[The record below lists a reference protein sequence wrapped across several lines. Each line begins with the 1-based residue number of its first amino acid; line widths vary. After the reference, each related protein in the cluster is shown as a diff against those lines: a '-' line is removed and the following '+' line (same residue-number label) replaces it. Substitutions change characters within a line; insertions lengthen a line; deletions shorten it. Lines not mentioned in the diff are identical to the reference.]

1 MKLISHCL
9 RLSILIFF
17 VLFIACTGNQQE
29 QTKKTEQKEEKSID
43 TVKQQANADKP
54 AKQEKIL
61 CEKYEVIQTIEGE
74 ILKLSLDTDLPDYT
88 DIMVSVS
95 RSYKEKGDA
104 ESTYLIDYFQ
114 EKSTV
119 KKWRTQQ
126 EIFISDKV
134 FGNKLQEKMNLMS
147 KLGMPFQ
154 TSTTS
159 KQIEVSFVVPVNQS
173 NPIFGKRNENLQSS
187 LISPSGLRTIEK
199 EKIINKP
206 LGSRISNIRATK
218 VSASDL
224 QKGGAY
230 IISKETPLMPEF
242 EPADPIA
249 AIAKLKKLPPGSVIT
264 ILSIRIK
271 VNSPWY
277 KVKAKSATGL
287 SIGEGWINS
296 IALIGQ
302 DIKKN

>member
-1 MKLISHCL
+1 MRLISNCL
-9 RLSILIFF
+9 RLSILTFF
-17 VLFIACTGNQQE
+17 VLFTACTGNQQE

-95 RSYKEKGDA
+95 RSYKEKGDT

-119 KKWRTQQ
+119 KKWRSQQ
-126 EIFISDKV
+126 EISISDKV
-134 FGNKLQEKMNLMS
+134 FRNKLQEKMNIMS
-147 KLGMPFQ
+147 QLGMPFQ

-173 NPIFGKRNENLQSS
+173 NPIFGKRNENLQSN
-187 LISPSGLRTIEK
+187 LISPSGLRTIIK

-206 LGSRISNIRATK
+206 LGSKVSNIRATK

-224 QKGGAY
+224 QKGGVY
-230 IISKETPLMPEF
+230 TISKETPLMPEF
-242 EPADPIA
+242 EPADPTT
-249 AIAKLKKLPPGSVIT
+249 AITKLKKLPPGSVIT
-264 ILSIRIK
+264 VLSIRMK

-277 KVKAKSATGL
+277 QVKAKSATGL

-302 DIKKN
+302 DIKKK

>member
-1 MKLISHCL
+1 MRLISNCL
-9 RLSILIFF
+9 RLSILTFF
-17 VLFIACTGNQQE
+17 VLFMACTGNQQE

-43 TVKQQANADKP
+43 TVKQQVNADKP

-61 CEKYEVIQTIEGE
+61 CEKYKVIQTIEGE

-95 RSYKEKGDA
+95 RSYKEKGDT
-104 ESTYLIDYFQ
+104 ESTYLIDYLQ

-119 KKWRTQQ
+119 KKWRSQQ
-126 EIFISDKV
+126 EISISDKV
-134 FGNKLQEKMNLMS
+134 FRNKLQEKMNIMS
-147 KLGMPFQ
+147 QLGMPFQ

-173 NPIFGKRNENLQSS
+173 NPIFGKRNENLQSN
-187 LISPSGLRTIEK
+187 LISPSGLRTIIK

-206 LGSRISNIRATK
+206 LGSKVSNIRATK

-224 QKGGAY
+224 QKGGVY

-242 EPADPIA
+242 EPADPA
-249 AIAKLKKLPPGSVIT
+249 TAITKLKKLPPGSVIT
-264 ILSIRIK
+264 VLSIRIK